1 MKYINNS
8 LDSILPYLKKNQ
20 TICLES
26 TTYPGTCEELILPKL
41 KKKFKVGTDLFLIY
55 SPEREDPGNKKYSLG
70 KIPKVLG
77 GFTKNCSTL
86 QQMLKPGLS
95 VDS

>member
-1 MKYINNS
+1 MAFFPTSDLSYIREIDVVILCLPTPIKKNKSPEMKYINNS

-41 KKKFKVGTDLFLIY
+41 KKI
-55 SPEREDPGNKKYSLG
+55 
-70 KIPKVLG
+70 
-77 GFTKNCSTL
+77 
-86 QQMLKPGLS
+86 
-95 VDS
+95 

>member
-1 MKYINNS
+1 MMQNGFFPTSDLSYIREIDVVILCLPTPIKKNKSPEMKYINNS

-41 KKKFKVGTDLFLIY
+41 KKKFKVGTDLFFDL
-55 SPEREDPGNKKYSLG
+55 
-70 KIPKVLG
+70 
-77 GFTKNCSTL
+77 FT
-86 QQMLKPGLS
+86 
-95 VDS
+95 